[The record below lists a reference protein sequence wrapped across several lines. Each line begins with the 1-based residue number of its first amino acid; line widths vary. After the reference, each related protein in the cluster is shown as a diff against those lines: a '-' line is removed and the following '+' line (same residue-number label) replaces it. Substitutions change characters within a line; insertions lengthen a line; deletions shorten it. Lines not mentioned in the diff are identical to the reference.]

1 MAEAAVLLR
10 LPCGSIQR
18 FRPDLQRPGRA
29 CAADSGLIWFAAT
42 PFQKFAH
49 GVFFCSS
56 FAQVLH
62 KLSDKGGEALHMTQE
77 QTMATTLSGIG
88 SFTLS
93 ASVLGTEAA
102 ASAENG
108 TAAGST
114 AATGDTVSIS
124 PEGLRMSSAVTQKQE
139 EDSDENASAAKIKD
153 QMKDIQKKIQ
163 ELQEQIQELEEQDLP
178 DKVKKQKIQLLQS
191 QMVQYQEQLAELQKS
206 LTGSGRNPGG
216 TRAEGASMSLT

>member
-1 MAEAAVLLR
+1 
-10 LPCGSIQR
+10 
-18 FRPDLQRPGRA
+18 
-29 CAADSGLIWFAAT
+29 
-42 PFQKFAH
+42 
-49 GVFFCSS
+49 
-56 FAQVLH
+56 
-62 KLSDKGGEALHMTQE
+62 MTQE